1 VLTEEQRAR
10 TLARYEEHR
19 RAWES
24 NEALRTLYG
33 TWYGRVAARL
43 PAPALGPFVEIGSGP
58 GFARSFIPGLR
69 LTDVVRAPWHDEEV
83 NADRL
88 PFADGSLG
96 ALVLFD
102 VLHHLAAPAAFFE
115 QALRV
120 LAPGGRVVM
129 CEPYLSPLSFPVY
142 RFLHEEPV
150 VLGVDPLAVQAG
162 SSQPGGENQPGG
174 EKDPFDSNQAIPTL
188 LFARP
193 RGRAAFSARF
203 PQFLLGEVER
213 FAGPAYP
220 ASGGFGKK
228 PLLPL
233 ALWRALNSVE
243 PRLPE
248 VAYRL
253 IGFRMLVTVEKRGL

>member
-1 VLTEEQRAR
+1 MLTEDQRAR

-19 RAWES
+19 RAWDS
-24 NEALRTLYG
+24 NEALRTLYAS
-33 TWYGRVAARL
+33 WYGRVAARL
-43 PAPALGPFVEIGSGP
+43 PSPALGPFVEIGSGP

-69 LTDVVRAPWHDEEV
+69 LTDVVRAPWHDDQVSAEQ
-83 NADRL
+83 L

-150 VLGVDPLAVQAG
+150 VMGVDPLAVQAG
-162 SSQPGGENQPGG
+162 SD
-174 EKDPFDSNQAIPTL
+174 KDPFDSNQAIPTL
-188 LFARP
+188 LFDRA

-203 PQFLLGEVER
+203 PRFIVGEVER
-213 FAGPAYP
+213 LAGPAYP
-220 ASGGFGKK
+220 ASGGFGKR

-233 ALWRALNSVE
+233 AVWHALDGLE
-243 PRLPE
+243 ARLPK

-253 IGFRMLVTVEKRGL
+253 LGFRMLVTVEKRI

>member
-1 VLTEEQRAR
+1 VLTDEQRAR
-10 TLARYEEHR
+10 TLARYQEHR
-19 RAWES
+19 RAWDS
-24 NEALRTLYG
+24 NPALRILYAD
-33 TWYGRVAARL
+33 WYGRVAVRL
-43 PAPALGPFVEIGSGP
+43 PSPSLGPFVEIGSGP
-58 GFARSFIPGLR
+58 GFARSFIPNLR
-69 LTDVVRAPWHDEEV
+69 LTDVVRAPWHDDEV

-88 PFADGSLG
+88 PFADGTLG

-102 VLHHLAAPAAFFE
+102 VLHHLAAPAVFFE

-150 VLGVDPLAVQAG
+150 VMGVDPLAVQTGPVKDGARPD
-162 SSQPGGENQPGG
+162 QA

-188 LFARP
+188 LFGRQA
-193 RGRAAFSARF
+193 GRAAFSSRF
-203 PQFLLGEVER
+203 PGFIVGEVER

-220 ASGGFGKK
+220 ASGGFGGK
-228 PLLPL
+228 PLLPFP
-233 ALWRALNSVE
+233 LWRALRAVE
-243 PRLPE
+243 PRLPD

-253 IGFRMLVTVEKRGL
+253 LGFRMLVSVEKR

>member
-1 VLTEEQRAR
+1 MLTDDQRTR

-19 RAWES
+19 RAWDA
-24 NEALRTLYG
+24 NAALRALYG
-33 TWYGRVAARL
+33 AWYRRVAAHL

-69 LTDVVRAPWHDEEV
+69 LTDVVRAPWHDDEV

-120 LAPGGRVVM
+120 LAPGGRVVL
-129 CEPYLSPLSFPVY
+129 CEPYLSPMSFPVY

-150 VLGVDPLAVQAG
+150 ILGVDPLAVQTGPAQAEAAKG
-162 SSQPGGENQPGG
+162 A

-188 LFARP
+188 LFDRK
-193 RGRAAFSARF
+193 RGREAFAARF
-203 PQFLLGEVER
+203 PQFILGEVER
-213 FAGPAYP
+213 FAGLSYP

-228 PLLPL
+228 PVLPL
-233 ALWRALNSVE
+233 PLWRALNSLE
-243 PRLPE
+243 PRLPAS
-248 VAYRL
+248 VFRL
-253 IGFRMLVTVEKRGL
+253 IGFRMLVTVEKR